1 MLFRS
6 GYRAGKP
13 TADYL
18 KKVSNRITLWGA
30 IFLAFIALIPT
41 YIFTFVGTPGSLIN
55 AFSATGLLIV
65 VSVALEIDKQLEA
78 QLLMRNYKGFL
89 K

>member
-1 MLFRS
+1 M
-6 GYRAGKP
+6 
-13 TADYL
+13 
-18 KKVSNRITLWGA
+18 TLWGA
-30 IFLAFIALIPT
+30 IFLAVVSLVPSFIFSL
-41 YIFTFVGTPGSLIN
+41 VGTSGSLIN
-55 AFSATGLLIV
+55 AFSSTGLLIV

>member
-1 MLFRS
+1 MYEY
-6 GYRAGKP
+6 G
-13 TADYL
+13 L
-18 KKVSNRITLWGA
+18 KVEV
-30 IFLAFIALIPT
+30 IFLALIALIPT
-41 YIFTFVGTPGSLIN
+41 YIFTLIGNTGSLVN